1 MIVRSIHLNQWASTL
16 DSKGILP
23 LLVRKLI
30 FASLNFENI
39 KSADFP
45 AEEDTYIGGYDGIL
59 KTSFGNK
66 FIPEGDSVW
75 EFGTNSDTKTKAN
88 KDYAKRTKDSLGINK
103 SEATFVFL
111 TSRVWVGKT
120 EWAEEKTKEGI
131 WKEVKCYDASD
142 LEQWL
147 DIARGVDYW
156 MANHLRLTTEGVYI
170 GEDFWSNWSKTD
182 KYEFPPEILLGGR
195 EEAVASLKELLLNS
209 SGVSTYMKA
218 PTTDEALAFVLAT
231 IASMDEK
238 MKESILS
245 KTLIPTD
252 INSLH
257 RLINEKRQLIIIP
270 KCQIEEIDISKA
282 KSNNHIIIVPATIN
296 SSKKNYEIVLPII
309 EFDPFIESLKKMGIG
324 NEKSRQLSKNTA
336 RNISVLRRTL
346 KVSDTEPN
354 WYSVT
359 EKSNLIPMLLLS
371 RFKSTNQ
378 YDKEIVEK
386 LSAKKYDEY
395 EKSLRELLSLEE
407 TSILFVNDTWRLIS
421 HTDSW
426 LFMAKHITA
435 KDLEGF
441 KELAIEVLSE
451 HNPALDLKP
460 EDRYM
465 AAIHKATP
473 KYSYELK
480 QGIAETLII
489 LSVYGEEFG
498 VHCGFSI
505 ELYVNSIVREI
516 LRNGNANTW
525 RSLSSNLMRLG
536 EAAPSIMLEE
546 IDSLVASDNLL
557 SFFEVEDTM
566 LSKNSYL
573 PYLLWTLEQIAWMPE
588 NLSKVS
594 LIICQLIEK
603 GPKDYPNANTPLAT
617 LNSIYRSWYPQ
628 TLAPLRIR
636 IKALELIR
644 KRFPDI
650 AYILFNNLIVNQ
662 HDVAF
667 HGSRMEWRLFNNIED
682 VSVTNRER
690 SEMEDFAISNIID
703 LTGNSPKKISSLID
717 KLDVFTNAK
726 INDALEH
733 ISINVPTNEEDKSI
747 VFHAF
752 RNLIGKHRSFQ
763 QARWALPLD
772 ILNEFEAVAL
782 KFEPK
787 DLILRD
793 IYLFENSYPEFFE
806 GKDDTDIDKNNE
818 IIVSKRVDFLIEFL
832 KSNTIDDVIE
842 FSSKLEYPLFV
853 GEALAKIKLD
863 ENIESKILNLLGNKI
878 EKNEQLASQYLRT
891 KESQVGLD
899 NCIKM
904 FNKLKADNANEMQ
917 HSQFL
922 LALSPSIKLWKFIET
937 LKNKN
942 IEEYYWQNKYEWVP
956 PEEECFKYAIS
967 KFLQYDRT
975 IAVLNHLGH
984 PERIKKYG
992 TQEIVKLLRDVKIS
1006 GFSNPT
1012 NNRLYTW
1019 SIQNIF
1025 TELDSRDDIVEDE
1038 IAVLEFKYL
1047 FDLNDFSSKRKPR
1060 FLFRAIAK
1068 DPVLFSHFLNEV
1080 YVPNSMT
1087 DEEKEERRSKR
1098 TKEDSDLIYSK
1109 HKILENINIIPGSYD
1124 ENVIDGDK
1132 LKTWISKVREL
1143 AEKDDRLESAEGVI
1157 GKLLSKYP
1165 KGLHDTWFPSVILE
1179 TLEEINS
1186 HRMLLMFEIGITNS
1200 RGVTVRG
1207 ANAGGALEYEQAKI
1221 FDDIYNLTYVEF
1233 PNVSNVFKRIRDD
1246 YLRQAKRED
1255 DEAMGGKLD
1264 Y

>member
-1 MIVRSIHLNQWASTL
+1 MIVKSIHLNQWASTL

-23 LLVRKLI
+23 LLARKLI
-30 FASLNFENI
+30 FASLNFDDI

-59 KTSFGNK
+59 KTSIGNK
-66 FIPEGDSVW
+66 YIPEGDSVW

-88 KDYAKRTKDSLGINK
+88 KDYAKRTKDSLGVTK
-103 SEATFVFL
+103 SETTFVFL

-120 EWAEEKTKEGI
+120 EWAEEKNKEGI
-131 WKEVKCYDASD
+131 WKDVKCYDATD

-170 GEDFWSNWSKTD
+170 GEDFWSIWSKTD
-182 KYEFPPEILLGGR
+182 KFEFPPEILIGGR
-195 EEAVASLKELLLNS
+195 EAAVISLKHLLLDS
-209 SGVSTYMKA
+209 TGTATYMKA
-218 PTTDEALAFVLAT
+218 PTTDEALAFILAT
-231 IASMDEK
+231 IVSMESK

-252 INSLH
+252 THSLQ

-270 KCQIEEIDISKA
+270 KCQIEEIDIAKA
-282 KSNNHIIIVPATIN
+282 KSNNHIIIVPSTIN
-296 SSKKNYEIVLPII
+296 SSKKNDEIVLPII
-309 EFDPFIESLKKMGIG
+309 EFEPFIESLKKMGIG

-346 KVSDTEPN
+346 KVSDAEPK
-354 WYSVT
+354 WYTAT
-359 EKSNLIPMLLLS
+359 EKRSLLPILLLA

-378 YDKEIVEK
+378 YDREIVQNISE
-386 LSAKKYDEY
+386 KKYSEF
-395 EKSLRELLSLEE
+395 EKTLRELLALEE
-407 TSILFVNDTWRLIS
+407 TNVLFVNDNWRLIS

-435 KDLEGF
+435 EDLERF
-441 KELAIEVLSE
+441 TKIAIEVLSE

-460 EDRYM
+460 EERYM
-465 AAIHKATP
+465 AAIHKAIP
-473 KYSYELK
+473 KYSTELK
-480 QGIAETLII
+480 RGIAETLII

-498 VHCGFSI
+498 VNCGFSP
-505 ELYVNSIVREI
+505 ELYVNNIIREI
-516 LRNGNANTW
+516 LKNGDANTW

-546 IDSLVASDNLL
+546 IDSLVTSDKLD

-628 TLAPLRIR
+628 TLAPLKIR

-650 AYILFNNLIVNQ
+650 AYILFNNLIGKQ

-690 SEMEDFAISNIID
+690 SEMEDFAISNLIE
-703 LTGNSPKKISSLID
+703 LAGNSPAKISSLID
-717 KLDVFTNAK
+717 KLDVFTNVK

-733 ISINVPTNEEDKSI
+733 ISNNIPTSEEDRSI
-747 VFHAF
+747 VYHAF

-763 QARWALPLD
+763 QARWALPID
-772 ILNEFEAVAL
+772 ILNEFETVAL

-787 DLILRD
+787 DLVLKD
-793 IYLFENSYPEFFE
+793 IYLFEDSYPEFFE
-806 GKDDTDIDKNNE
+806 GKDEMNIDENNK
-818 IIVSKRVDFLIEFL
+818 IIVSKRVDFLIDFL
-832 KSNTIDDVIE
+832 KSNSLDDVIE
-842 FSSKLEYPLFV
+842 LASTLEYPMYL
-853 GEALAKIKLD
+853 GEALAKITLD
-863 ENIESKILNLLGNKI
+863 ENIENKILNLLGSKI
-878 EKNEQLASQYLRT
+878 EKNEQLASQYVRT
-891 KESQVGLD
+891 KESQIGFKT
-899 NCIKM
+899 CIEI
-904 FNKLKADNANEMQ
+904 FNKLKTDNANEMQ
-917 HSQFL
+917 QSLFL
-922 LALSPSIKLWKFIET
+922 LALSPNVQLWKFIET
-937 LKNKN
+937 LNNKN
-942 IEEYYWQNKYEWVP
+942 IEEYYWQNKYDWVP
-956 PEEECFKYAIS
+956 PDEESFKYAIS

-984 PERIKKYG
+984 PERVKKYE
-992 TQEIVKLLRDVKIS
+992 TTDIIKLLRDAKITD
-1006 GFSNPT
+1006 FVNPT
-1012 NNRLYTW
+1012 NSRLHTW

-1025 TELDSRDDIVEDE
+1025 SELDSRADIVEDE
-1038 IAVLEFKYL
+1038 IAVLELKYL
-1047 FDLNDFSSKRKPR
+1047 FDLNDFNSKRKPR
-1060 FLFRAIAK
+1060 FLFKAIAK
-1068 DPVLFSHFLNEV
+1068 EPELFSHFLNEV
-1080 YVPNSMT
+1080 YVPNGMS
-1087 DEEKEERRSKR
+1087 DEEKAERRSKR
-1098 TKEDSDLIYSK
+1098 TKEESDLIFSK
-1109 HKILENINIIPGSYD
+1109 HKILENINIIPGTND
-1124 ENVIDGDK
+1124 EAVIDGDK
-1132 LKTWISKVREL
+1132 LKAWISKVREL
-1143 AEKDDRLESAEGVI
+1143 AKKDDRLESVEGVI
-1157 GKLLSKYP
+1157 GTLLSKYP
-1165 KGLHDTWFPSVILE
+1165 KGLHETWFPSVILE

-1207 ANAGGALEYEQAKI
+1207 AHAGGNLEYDQAKI
-1221 FDDIYNLTYVEF
+1221 YDEIYNLTYVEF
-1233 PNVSNVFKRIRDD
+1233 PIVSNVFKRIRDD
-1246 YLRQAKRED
+1246 YNRRAKRED
-1255 DEAMGGKLD
+1255 NEALGGKLN